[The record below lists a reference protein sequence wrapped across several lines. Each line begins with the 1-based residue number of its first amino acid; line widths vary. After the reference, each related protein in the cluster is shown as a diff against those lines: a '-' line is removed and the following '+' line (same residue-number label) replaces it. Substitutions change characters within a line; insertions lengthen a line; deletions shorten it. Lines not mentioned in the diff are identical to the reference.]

1 MTLFTIQKIKKKL
14 RLFVSITLIAVITLS
29 VWDIYSGRNEALT
42 LAERQSADYARILAE
57 HTESAFAETS
67 GMLREIVYDL
77 THGRH
82 NKNIDPLALYQEL
95 QRQRESTPQVGALF
109 LVNRNG
115 EMFTNTQEPFPSRII
130 SVADRDYFQY
140 YLNHPQADLTIG
152 NPVMSRLVKRW
163 RFNLMRPL
171 NKPGQPF
178 NGLIAAAFE
187 VDYYQRFLSQSSI
200 GPRGRILLLRNDGT
214 PLVVQP
220 YSDNVY
226 QTDFKKIKLFQD
238 VLKQKDSGT
247 YHIDKSTLDNS
258 CRIVSYSR
266 LSRFPIVAVVSLHEG
281 DILKPWV
288 KRSAIQSLLAFGLCL
303 IIIILTYAM
312 LRHLNKLQDMQI
324 ELDERTSLL
333 AASVQE
339 QRIILN
345 NVSVGIGF
353 IKNRTIQWS
362 NAIHDVMFGY
372 EPGQTKGMN
381 TSGFYADVEECRR
394 IGIDGYGELSGGGM
408 FSAEVTMKRRDG
420 SLFPCFL
427 GGQAINPEKPDD
439 GSIWVIQD
447 VSEIKRGEAERLT
460 LLEQVQHARYL
471 ENIGTL
477 AGGVAHDFNNLLM
490 VIQRAVDLSRMKLPP
505 QSPVQAYLEKIVA
518 ATQRAADLC
527 HKMLLY
533 SGHGM
538 YRFVKMHMKTLL
550 APVYDQAR
558 ASLGSSGV
566 VITMDIPDDLPLIK
580 ADPGQFRQAVT
591 SVVNNAVEAI
601 GSQNGTVAITAY
613 CEGSGAGTRVVL
625 EISDTGCGM
634 DEDTLRRV
642 FDPFFSTKFTGRGLD
657 MAAVSGVVKALKGT
671 VDIQS
676 QPGKGTVVRFILPA
690 SIEEVMPATLD
701 DMPKKLESA
710 GRPTIL
716 FVDDDDMLRD
726 MTGNL
731 LEALGYSVITAGSG
745 REALRI
751 YAAQGQSIDL
761 LLLDMTMAEMDGT
774 EVLSELRQRGSRV
787 PALLSSSYNRDDF
800 PAKVMDEDGV
810 VIFIQKP
817 YTVENLKSALDRVLV
832 PVSNRPS

>member
-1 MTLFTIQKIKKKL
+1 MTLFTIQKIKTKL

-29 VWDIYSGRNEALT
+29 VWDIYTGRNEALT

-57 HTESAFAETS
+57 HTESAFAETN

-77 THGRH
+77 TH
-82 NKNIDPLALYQEL
+82 KNIDPLALYQEL
-95 QRQRESTPQVGALF
+95 QRQRESTLQVGALF

-115 EMFTNTQEPFPSRII
+115 EMYTNTQEPFPSRII
-130 SVADRDYFQY
+130 SVADRDYFKY
-140 YLNHPQADLTIG
+140 YLSHPQADLTIG

-163 RFNLMRPL
+163 RFNLMMPL

-238 VLKQKDSGT
+238 SLKQSSSGT
-247 YHIDKSTLDNS
+247 YHIDKSTLDNA
-258 CRIVSYSR
+258 CRIVSFSR

-281 DILKPWV
+281 DVLKPWV
-288 KRSAIQSLLAFGLCL
+288 HRSVIQSLLTAGLCL
-303 IIIILTYAM
+303 IVIILTCAM
-312 LRHLNKLQDMQI
+312 LRHLDKLQNMQT
-324 ELDERTSLL
+324 ELDERSALL

-345 NVSVGIGF
+345 NVPVGIGF

-362 NAIHDVMFGY
+362 SAILDTTFGY
-372 EPGQTKGMN
+372 EPGQIKGMN
-381 TSGFYADVEECRR
+381 TCRFYADEEECRR
-394 IGIDGYGELSGGGM
+394 IGADGYGELSGGGT
-408 FSAEVTMKRRDG
+408 FCAEVTMRRRDG

-427 GGQAINPEKPDD
+427 GGQAVDPQKPDD

-447 VSEIKRGEAERLT
+447 VSEIKRGEAERLK
-460 LLEQVQHARYL
+460 LLEQVQHARHL

-490 VIQRAVDLSRMKLPP
+490 VIQGAVDLSRIKLPP
-505 QSPVQAYLEKIVA
+505 QSPVQVYFEKIVA

-558 ASLGSSGV
+558 ASLGGSAVS
-566 VITMDIPDDLPLIK
+566 ISMQIPDDLPLIK

-601 GSQNGTVAITAY
+601 GAQNGTVTITAY
-613 CEGSGAGTRVVL
+613 CDGSGAETKVVL

-676 QPGKGTVVRFILPA
+676 RPGNGTVVRFILPA
-690 SIEEVMPATLD
+690 SIDEVMPAAFN

-716 FVDDDDMLRD
+716 FVDDDEMLRD

-731 LEALGYSVITAGSG
+731 LEALGYAVISAGSG

-761 LLLDMTMAEMDGT
+761 LLLDMTMPEMDGT
-774 EVLSELRQRGSRV
+774 EVLSELRQRGARV
-787 PALLSSSYNRDDF
+787 PALLSSGYSRDDF
-800 PAKVMDEDGV
+800 PAKVTDEDGV

-832 PVSNRPS
+832 PVVNRPS